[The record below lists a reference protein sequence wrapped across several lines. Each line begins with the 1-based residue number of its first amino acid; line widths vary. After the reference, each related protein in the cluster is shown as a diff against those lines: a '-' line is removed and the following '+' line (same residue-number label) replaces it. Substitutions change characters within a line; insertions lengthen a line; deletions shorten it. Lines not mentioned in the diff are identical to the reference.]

1 MKHKVLYYMVDGST
15 EAGQAALDAI
25 EGGNQ
30 IELVGCA
37 HEPNVCPTAEQL
49 AGCEGFVGEFGPVDD
64 ACADAMAAAGM
75 RIVSNMSIGLNHVA
89 VDRLASHGI
98 TVTNCPGYCSD
109 DVAQHTVA
117 LMLDLM
123 RQVTLLNRD
132 VRDGAWNPLGGYT
145 MHRTQGRTLGLVF
158 FGSIARAVAPIAQ
171 ALGMKVLVWA
181 PTKTAEELAAA
192 GCAKAQTLDE
202 LLGASDIVSLHCP
215 LIPETEK
222 LIGEHELALMK
233 PTAFLIN
240 TARGPIVDEDALV
253 VALDEGIASDGA
265 RGICGAA
272 LDVLADETAPNQ
284 ALIAHPRCIVTP
296 HCAYSTQE
304 AYDTVRHMSLQAVV
318 DKLVFN
324 RKPEHTVTEYIGAN
338 KPGPNAPITEPPMS

>member
-158 FGSIARAVAPIAQ
+158 FWQHRARRRAHRA
-171 ALGMKVLVWA
+171 
-181 PTKTAEELAAA
+181 
-192 GCAKAQTLDE
+192 
-202 LLGASDIVSLHCP
+202 
-215 LIPETEK
+215 
-222 LIGEHELALMK
+222 
-233 PTAFLIN
+233 
-240 TARGPIVDEDALV
+240 
-253 VALDEGIASDGA
+253 GA
-265 RGICGAA
+265 RHEGTGVGADQDGRRA
-272 LDVLADETAPNQ
+272 CRRRLRQ
-284 ALIAHPRCIVTP
+284 G
-296 HCAYSTQE
+296 S
-304 AYDTVRHMSLQAVV
+304 
-318 DKLVFN
+318 
-324 RKPEHTVTEYIGAN
+324 
-338 KPGPNAPITEPPMS
+338 NAR

>member
-15 EAGQAALDAI
+15 EAGQAVLDAI
-25 EGGNQ
+25 EGGDQ

-49 AGCEGFVGEFGPVDD
+49 IGCGGFVGEFGPVDD

-109 DVAQHTVA
+109 DVAQHAIA

-123 RQVTLLNRD
+123 RQVTFLNRG
-132 VRDGAWNPLGGYT
+132 VRDGAWNPLAGYT

-192 GCAKAQTLDE
+192 GCVKAQTLDE
-202 LLGASDIVSLHCP
+202 LLGTSDIVSLHCP
-215 LIPETEK
+215 LISETEK
-222 LIGEHELALMK
+222 LIGERELALMK
-233 PTAFLIN
+233 PSAFLIN

-253 VALDEGIASDGA
+253 TALDEGIASGGT

-284 ALIAHPRCIVTP
+284 ALISHPRCIVTP

-304 AYDTVRHMSLQAVV
+304 AYDTVRRMSLQAVV

-324 RKPEHTVTEYIGAN
+324 RKPEHTVTE
-338 KPGPNAPITEPPMS
+338 